1 MGEPVESRQWT
12 VEYQGLVDRNLFD
25 SYEALNLSNC
35 HTLESLS
42 HIDIIEVSIS
52 SKLQHAKDSAKPHWS
67 ISSVSAGFII
77 LLHARGLGRHRSIES
92 IAISI
97 SSKLPIIEEPA

>member
-42 HIDIIEVSIS
+42 HIDIIEV
-52 SKLQHAKDSAKPHWS
+52 AKDSAKPHWS